1 MHGTLI
7 INIEIRTFDYIQESL
22 YRILNHDQ
30 SFFFFSCKLQGIKS
44 KILSNVQSFFSLRLH
59 VNYKKSNHES
69 TNNVFINECTFYT
82 HNFFLQFWY
91 RSIHNLCSVQS
102 ISVVTIPWRYIVNI
116 SQRKAC
122 LFLSQ

>member
-30 SFFFFSCKLQGIKS
+30 SFFFFSCKLEGIKS
-44 KILSNVQSFFSLRLH
+44 KNLSNVQSFFSLRLH

-82 HNFFLQFWY
+82 HNFFLYNFDTEVY
-91 RSIHNLCSVQS
+91 IICVQS
-102 ISVVTIPWRYIVNI
+102 NQYQLLR
-116 SQRKAC
+116 
-122 LFLSQ
+122 FLGDIL

>member
-30 SFFFFSCKLQGIKS
+30 SFFFFSCKPEGIKS
-44 KILSNVQSFFSLRLH
+44 KILTNVQSFFSLRLH

-82 HNFFLQFWY
+82 HNFFLYNFDTEVY
-91 RSIHNLCSVQS
+91 IICVQS
-102 ISVVTIPWRYIVNI
+102 NQYQLLR
-116 SQRKAC
+116 
-122 LFLSQ
+122 FLGDIL